1 MKQETIIDFIYEEAF
16 LLDTMQW
23 SKWLE
28 LYDKDAKYWMPM
40 EWNQTDPMMQQSLM
54 YEDMLLLTIRVERLS
69 GERTFSQKPKSRCHH
84 ILQTPKIL
92 EFNEEK
98 DLFKT
103 WTPFTYTETRGDILE
118 RFSGWASHDL
128 KLVDNNIKI
137 SLKRIDLINFDAPF
151 SNIQLFM

>member
-1 MKQETIIDFIYEEAF
+1 MKQEEIIDFIYEEAF

-23 SKWLE
+23 EKWLE
-28 LYDKDAKYWMPM
+28 LYNQDARYWMPM
-40 EWNQTDPMMQQSLM
+40 EWNQTDPLMQQSLM

-84 ILQTPKIL
+84 VLQAPKIL
-92 EFNEEK
+92 EINEENETC
-98 DLFKT
+98 KT
-103 WTPFTYTETRGDILE
+103 RTAFVYTETRGDILE

-128 KLVDNNIKI
+128 ILVNNNIKI
-137 SLKRIDLINFDAPF
+137 DLKRIDLINFDSPF

>member
-1 MKQETIIDFIYEEAF
+1 MKQEEIIGFIYEEAF

-23 SKWLE
+23 EKWLE
-28 LYDKDAKYWMPM
+28 LYNQDARYWMPM
-40 EWNQTDPMMQQSLM
+40 EWNQTDPLMQQSLM

-84 ILQTPKIL
+84 VLQAPKIL
-92 EFNEEK
+92 EINEENETC
-98 DLFKT
+98 KT
-103 WTPFTYTETRGDILE
+103 RTAFVYTETRGDILE

-128 KLVDNNIKI
+128 ILVNNNIKI
-137 SLKRIDLINFDAPF
+137 DLKRIDLINFDSPF

>member
-1 MKQETIIDFIYEEAF
+1 
-16 LLDTMQW
+16 
-23 SKWLE
+23 
-28 LYDKDAKYWMPM
+28 M

-128 KLVDNNIKI
+128 KLVNNNIKI

>member
-1 MKQETIIDFIYEEAF
+1 
-16 LLDTMQW
+16 
-23 SKWLE
+23 
-28 LYDKDAKYWMPM
+28 
-40 EWNQTDPMMQQSLM
+40 MQQSLM

-84 ILQTPKIL
+84 ILQAPKIL
-92 EFNEEK
+92 EIKEE
-98 DLFKT
+98 DKT
-103 WTPFTYTETRGDILE
+103 CKTRTAFAYTETRGDILE

-137 SLKRIDLINFDAPF
+137 DLKRIDLINFDAPF

>member
-1 MKQETIIDFIYEEAF
+1 MKQEEIIDFIYEEAF

-23 SKWLE
+23 EKWLE
-28 LYDKDAKYWMPM
+28 LYNQDARYWMPM
-40 EWNQTDPMMQQSLM
+40 EWNQTDPLMQQSLM

-84 ILQTPKIL
+84 VLQAPKIL
-92 EFNEEK
+92 EINEENETC
-98 DLFKT
+98 KT
-103 WTPFTYTETRGDILE
+103 RTAFIYTETRGDILE

-128 KLVDNNIKI
+128 ILVNNNIKI
-137 SLKRIDLINFDAPF
+137 DLKRIDLINFDSPF